1 MCVTG
6 RGRGEERRDE
16 ELSQL
21 RQLRRGARDAGRG
34 GVQCK
39 AKWGGEAGGGRVLLP
54 WYHRL
59 TTAMLISRTL
69 LLSLFTG
76 VQYVETHINIGTYA
90 FSRGRSSSGSSRAR
104 YHQAVRGRT

>member
-1 MCVTG
+1 MRMMQRRCRGDAEERRRRSMCVTG
-6 RGRGEERRDE
+6 RGRGDERRDE

-39 AKWGGEAGGGRVLLP
+39 AKWGGEPGGGRVLLP

-59 TTAMLISRTL
+59 TS
-69 LLSLFTG
+69 SNVDF
-76 VQYVETHINIGTYA
+76 QN
-90 FSRGRSSSGSSRAR
+90 SSSFSVYRSRSAP
-104 YHQAVRGRT
+104 T